1 MDVGLILIATI
12 LFLGGLIATLGD
24 RIGMRVGKARLSLF
38 NLRPRQTATVVSVV
52 TGSVISASTLG
63 LLLVASEQLRRGL
76 FEFEETQQNLSEAR
90 RTLTET
96 ETAKADIE
104 AALDTVTEQRR
115 AAEADLAEIEDDLE
129 SVIAARDEAIDREFA
144 AIDREAAA
152 VAREQEIQARLNTT
166 EFQLS
171 AVSQQSLQLRADIR
185 RLQQERQTLVERESA
200 IRRQIAQRDAEIQQ
214 RTQAL
219 ATRDAQIAQREA
231 QLAELEAQQVDL
243 AKQIEQL
250 ETEFIKLRGGSVA
263 VSRNQTLALL
273 VTRADSPEV
282 ATRQVQQA
290 LIEANRLALRS
301 VVPNVERDFQVLR
314 VSPEVVEA
322 VVQQI
327 DDGQTYALR
336 VASAG
341 NYIVGEPCVIEGG
354 EPCLEVSL
362 QAQLNRLVFD
372 TGSTISAISI
382 DTADLRSTV
391 LLDRLRTLLLT
402 AQVQASLEGVII
414 LENPL
419 LEGRLSEPTIDFL
432 RRVQSYGEPLQIE
445 AVASRPIYTTGPL
458 YFDLVATQDGVPL
471 FRADL

>member
-12 LFLGGLIATLGD
+12 LFLGGIIATLGD

-185 RLQQERQTLVERESA
+185 RLQQERQTLG
-200 IRRQIAQRDAEIQQ
+200 
-214 RTQAL
+214 
-219 ATRDAQIAQREA
+219 
-231 QLAELEAQQVDL
+231 DL
-243 AKQIEQL
+243 
-250 ETEFIKLRGGSVA
+250 TTNGG
-263 VSRNQTLALL
+263 L
-273 VTRADSPEV
+273 
-282 ATRQVQQA
+282 
-290 LIEANRLALRS
+290 
-301 VVPNVERDFQVLR
+301 
-314 VSPEVVEA
+314 
-322 VVQQI
+322 
-327 DDGQTYALR
+327 
-336 VASAG
+336 
-341 NYIVGEPCVIEGG
+341 
-354 EPCLEVSL
+354 SL
-362 QAQLNRLVFD
+362 DQ
-372 TGSTISAISI
+372 
-382 DTADLRSTV
+382 
-391 LLDRLRTLLLT
+391 
-402 AQVQASLEGVII
+402 
-414 LENPL
+414 
-419 LEGRLSEPTIDFL
+419 
-432 RRVQSYGEPLQIE
+432 
-445 AVASRPIYTTGPL
+445 
-458 YFDLVATQDGVPL
+458 
-471 FRADL
+471 